1 MESSAALSD
10 ASSDRSD
17 YGSEEAEEFEDMA
30 SAELNDGKV
39 SVYNSNGE
47 LWCPFCS
54 GKKKT
59 HYKYAELI
67 QHASGVS
74 KGKRGIEAA
83 GKHRAL
89 FKHLNAHLSY
99 MAEPPK
105 ERLVHLEQET
115 PAPETTVRDEKL
127 VWPWMGVIVNI
138 DNSKLVNG
146 MRVGPGGNEIKSRF
160 SHFHPKC
167 VHTKW
172 NHHGHQGIAIV
183 EFENDM
189 IGYGDAQDFE
199 RSFLECGRGRREWE
213 QRAAS
218 LEGPGKALYGWV
230 ANQQDYKSD
239 NLIGKHLRDKGNLRT
254 VAEVNEAWTRQKDQ
268 LLQNLDATIQDQ
280 NQKLQDSTRQ
290 VFGLQSL
297 VVQTERARQE
307 AEMQRVYMEDVHKKE
322 LLAVVQD
329 AKSTIQMRE
338 NEMKK
343 EREKLGAKFQYLQER
358 CQQLERQEVHND
370 TERIRKEREMT
381 ENEKEMQL
389 FFQIR
394 ELHKMQEAKKLNLI
408 KKQKGESSNLLQ
420 DQHRQQ
426 KLLLNQHKLEQ
437 EIQALEA
444 ILESKKLEA
453 NENKQSSSSVHNL
466 EEKLEE
472 LKGEKE
478 HLEDMN
484 QKLTYKERT
493 LNDEVQN
500 AKKAAVKEGQ
510 CKAYWCQ
517 KMGELDQVPW
527 KVACKEKFKN
537 SSEGW
542 DFHFATECTT
552 WDNIIRD
559 AQWHPFKVIEVGDT
573 HEERVD
579 ESDEKLTSLRKEY
592 GEAVLASVINAL
604 KELQEHNASGR
615 YPIPVAWNYKENRQA
630 TLEEVIEFLDAEKPA
645 PKKRSR
651 RA

>member
-1 MESSAALSD
+1 MESNAALSD

-89 FKHLNAHLSY
+89 LKHLNAYLSN

-105 ERLVHLEQET
+105 ERLLYLEQET
-115 PAPETTVRDEKL
+115 PAPETTVRDDKL
-127 VWPWMGVIVNI
+127 VWPWMGLGWE
-138 DNSKLVNG
+138 SL
-146 MRVGPGGNEIKSRF
+146 S
-160 SHFHPKC
+160 
-167 VHTKW
+167 TLTT
-172 NHHGHQGIAIV
+172 
-183 EFENDM
+183 
-189 IGYGDAQDFE
+189 DFE

-218 LEGPGKALYGWV
+218 VEGPGKELYGWV

-239 NLIGKHLRDKGNLRT
+239 DLIGKHLRDKGNLRT
-254 VAEVNEAWTRQKDQ
+254 VAEVNEAWARQKDQ

-280 NQKLQDSTRQ
+280 NQKLKDSTRQ

-297 VVQTERARQE
+297 VVETERARQE
-307 AEMQRVYMEDVHKKE
+307 AEMQRVYMEEVHKQE

-329 AKSTIQMRE
+329 AKRTIQMRE

-343 EREKLGAKFQYLQER
+343 EREKLGAKFQNLQER
-358 CQQLERQEVHND
+358 CHELEKQEVHND
-370 TERIRKEREMT
+370 TDRIRKEREMT
-381 ENEKEMQL
+381 ENEKKMQL
-389 FFQIR
+389 FFQIQ

-453 NENKQSSSSVHNL
+453 NENKQASSSVRDL

-484 QKLTYKERT
+484 QKLTYKERA

-500 AKKAAVKEGQ
+500 AKKAAVKILDRKGSI
-510 CKAYWCQ
+510 KHIGVK
-517 KMGELDQVPW
+517 KMGELDQAPW
-527 KVACKEKFKN
+527 KAACKEKFKK

-559 AQWHPFKVIEVGDT
+559 AQWYPFKVIEVGDT
-573 HEERVD
+573 HEARVD
-579 ESDEKLTSLRKEY
+579 ESDDKLTTLRKEY